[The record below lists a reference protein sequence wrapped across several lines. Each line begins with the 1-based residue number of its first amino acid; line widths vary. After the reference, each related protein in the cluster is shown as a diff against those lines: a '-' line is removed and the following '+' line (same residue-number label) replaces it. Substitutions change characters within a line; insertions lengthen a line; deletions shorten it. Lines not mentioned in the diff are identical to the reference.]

1 MLQILLKSYQAK
13 IQFINIFQNKFW
25 FTFVDNQNDLILKNL
40 IKICFFSI
48 LLLLISCSTVKKV
61 VHQENNDYTIAFG
74 SCNKQNIEN
83 ILWKEI
89 IKNKPNLWIWGGD
102 NIYADTH
109 DMNKLKNDYAT
120 LKNQKGY
127 VSLTNNIPVMA
138 TWDDHDYGKNDSGI
152 ESPTKKEAQQVFLDF
167 LNIDSSSERRKQEGI
182 YHSKNFKTKKG
193 SIKVII
199 LDTRYFRTALTKSTK
214 NSKRFMPNVFGNGT
228 ILGATQWKWLKS
240 ELENSA
246 ADFNII
252 VSSIQV
258 LAAEHGFET
267 WGNFPHEVEKLKKLI
282 VKSNAKGV
290 LLLSGDRHIS
300 EFSKT
305 TVATLSF
312 PLIDFTSSGLTHAYK
327 DFTNEKNKYRVK
339 GVISEI
345 SFGILKFDFETH
357 KITMQMR
364 GKNNKLL
371 QELFQ
376 VYP

>member
-1 MLQILLKSYQAK
+1 MKNFLKSY
-13 IQFINIFQNKFW
+13 F
-25 FTFVDNQNDLILKNL
+25 FVVPFLILSCASLQKSIPEKNNH
-40 IKICFFSI
+40 F
-48 LLLLISCSTVKKV
+48 
-61 VHQENNDYTIAFG
+61 TIAFG
-74 SCNKQNIEN
+74 SCNKQSIEN
-83 ILWKEI
+83 ILWQEI

-109 DMNKLKNDYAT
+109 DMNELRASYNT

-127 VSLTNNIPVMA
+127 LDLVNNIPVMA

-167 LNIDSSSERRKQEGI
+167 FNVDPSSSRRKQEGI
-182 YHSKNFKTKKG
+182 YHSEIFETKKG
-193 SIKVII
+193 SVKVLV

-214 NSKRFMPNVFGNGT
+214 NNKRFAPNTYGT
-228 ILGATQWKWLKS
+228 GTVLGVKQWQWLTS
-240 ELENSA
+240 ELESSKAN
-246 ADFNII
+246 FNII

-267 WGNFPHEVEKLKKLI
+267 WGNFPHEVEKLKETIL
-282 VKSNAKGV
+282 KSNAKGV

-305 TVATLSF
+305 TFGNLSY
-312 PLIDFTSSGLTHAYK
+312 PIIDFTSSGLTHSYRG
-327 DFTNEKNKYRVK
+327 FTMETNKYRVQN
-339 GVISEI
+339 VVSEI
-345 SFGILKFDFETH
+345 SFGVLKFDFDTH

-364 GKNNKLL
+364 GKNNTLL

>member
-1 MLQILLKSYQAK
+1 M
-13 IQFINIFQNKFW
+13 
-25 FTFVDNQNDLILKNL
+25 
-40 IKICFFSI
+40 
-48 LLLLISCSTVKKV
+48 LLISCSTIKKV
-61 VHQENNDYTIAFG
+61 VHQEENDFTIAFG
-74 SCNKQNIEN
+74 SCNKQNIKN

-109 DMNKLKNDYAT
+109 DMNKLKKDYAT

-152 ESPTKKEAQQVFLDF
+152 ESPTKKEAQQVFLNF
-167 LNIDSSSERRKQEGI
+167 LNIDSTSQRRKQEGI
-182 YHSKNFKTKKG
+182 YNSKNFKTKKG

-214 NSKRFMPNVFGNGT
+214 NSKIFMPNVFGSGT
-228 ILGATQWKWLKS
+228 VLGATQWQWLTN
-240 ELENSA
+240 ELENSK
-246 ADFNII
+246 ADFNIV

-305 TVATLSF
+305 TVAKLSF

-327 DFTNEKNKYRVK
+327 GFTNEKNKYRVK
-339 GVISEI
+339 GVVSEI